1 MIRKKMEGMLA
12 RAVARLGIL
21 AFFVMGFEIMIMIS
35 PFAFFFYSV
44 FNPIFHFLDSFTA
57 TRWLTTFF
65 LPHMILPPTLFL
77 KAVRVF
83 GSVCFV
89 AGSVT
94 FVVCALQIY
103 LGKIFKWGIASHGL
117 YRVIRHPQY
126 TALSI
131 WGIGMSI
138 LWPRFLVLAS
148 LSVMLILYY
157 FLAGDEER
165 RMVNLYGRSYEDY
178 RDRTGMFVPEGIEK
192 YFAFHPES
200 SLRYVIVPLS
210 IIVVVLGI
218 GVVLRGV
225 TLHSLAF
232 ETRDNLTLVPIL
244 PEDGPLSNAVLSGLT
259 KNNREAE
266 AGVVGDRDYLGYVM
280 PVDYIMQGMIADTGT
295 EFHLYKQH
303 HTVMMISEWVL
314 HPFQHLRA
322 SPSLHMAQMFNVDP
336 AVARRHHCPI
346 EKKTPDG
353 DCNSCEY
360 RRVAL
365 VEIEHGGGH
374 ISGSALLGVN
384 TTRVPVAFVDVN
396 VKTGEIAGI
405 VRVKNTSA
413 WENVPTPGI

>member
-1 MIRKKMEGMLA
+1 
-12 RAVARLGIL
+12 
-21 AFFVMGFEIMIMIS
+21 
-35 PFAFFFYSV
+35 
-44 FNPIFHFLDSFTA
+44 
-57 TRWLTTFF
+57 
-65 LPHMILPPTLFL
+65 
-77 KAVRVF
+77 
-83 GSVCFV
+83 
-89 AGSVT
+89 
-94 FVVCALQIY
+94 
-103 LGKIFKWGIASHGL
+103 
-117 YRVIRHPQY
+117 
-126 TALSI
+126 
-131 WGIGMSI
+131 
-138 LWPRFLVLAS
+138 
-148 LSVMLILYY
+148 
-157 FLAGDEER
+157 
-165 RMVNLYGRSYEDY
+165 
-178 RDRTGMFVPEGIEK
+178 
-192 YFAFHPES
+192 
-200 SLRYVIVPLS
+200 LRYVIVPLS